1 MNSMTD
7 FFKSKL
13 KQKVAVGKREREEE
27 VFCDE
32 GLRKRKEMAFF
43 KFQMRKYIHKM
54 LKYVAH
60 EMRIIIPVMFYNTM
74 CVTIFTEKVQSSL
87 FTIYL

>member
-27 VFCDE
+27 AFCDE
-32 GLRKRKEMAFF
+32 GLRKRKEMAFLNF
-43 KFQMRKYIHKM
+43 RWENIFIRCLNM
-54 LKYVAH
+54 LRTK
-60 EMRIIIPVMFYNTM
+60 
-74 CVTIFTEKVQSSL
+74 CVLL
-87 FTIYL
+87 FR